1 MLTQPCPGTP
11 ASQYGINN
19 LKLFRDGHIS
29 DNKHMPADD
38 ISYGLAQ
45 RAQDSPVSDFGHQL
59 IADFP
64 SVTHKE
70 AKEITR
76 NLLRC
81 AAHASSMSSKT
92 AGPNLGTAAVPGNTN
107 QLAVSTNK
115 HVRVVQD
122 RKFILPKVGV
132 IRNEP
137 DRPTPVYNFPKRAN
151 YTTAREGLDR
161 LDNFPKPKPY
171 MNFSMPSPPRSPSPE
186 RPPVK
191 KQKVSFSGAAM
202 DTDDARWY
210 LEDVVDISKSDS
222 LAIDNFGN
230 PSSSSHSITADIA
243 ISIADSVDQ
252 PSVGDEPLI
261 KKLRLN
267 DSASSNSVAEPEVLG
282 EPHNKKPRLL
292 ERFNT
297 EEAVARA
304 FGTE

>member
-1 MLTQPCPGTP
+1 M
-11 ASQYGINN
+11 I
-19 LKLFRDGHIS
+19 R
-29 DNKHMPADD
+29 
-38 ISYGLAQ
+38 
-45 RAQDSPVSDFGHQL
+45 
-59 IADFP
+59 
-64 SVTHKE
+64 KE
-70 AKEITR
+70 
-76 NLLRC
+76 
-81 AAHASSMSSKT
+81 
-92 AGPNLGTAAVPGNTN
+92 PP
-107 QLAVSTNK
+107 
-115 HVRVVQD
+115 
-122 RKFILPKVGV
+122 P
-132 IRNEP
+132 
-137 DRPTPVYNFPKRAN
+137 PTPVYNFPIRPSH
-151 YTTAREGLDR
+151 TTAREGLDR

-171 MNFSMPSPPRSPSPE
+171 ITYPSPPRSPSPE

-210 LEDVVDISKSDS
+210 LEDDNDISKDDS

-252 PSVGDEPLI
+252 PSVGDEPLS

-267 DSASSNSVAEPEVLG
+267 DSASIINSVAEPEVLG

-292 ERFNT
+292 ERFST

>member
-19 LKLFRDGHIS
+19 LKLFRDGRIS

-38 ISYGLAQ
+38 ISYSMAQ
-45 RAQDSPVSDFGHQL
+45 RANDSPVSDFGQQL
-59 IADFP
+59 MTDFP
-64 SVTHKE
+64 SVTQRE

-76 NLLRC
+76 NLIRC
-81 AAHASSMSSKT
+81 AAHAASMAKA
-92 AGPNLGTAAVPGNTN
+92 AGPKSGTAAVPGNLN
-107 QLAVSTNK
+107 QLAVTTNK

-122 RKFILPKVGV
+122 RKFTLPKAAV
-132 IRNEP
+132 IRDEP
-137 DRPTPVYNFPKRAN
+137 DRPTPVYNFPKRSN
-151 YTTAREGLDR
+151 HTTARKGLDR
-161 LDNFPKPKPY
+161 LDNFFKPKPY
-171 MNFSMPSPPRSPSPE
+171 ITYPSPPRSPSPV

-252 PSVGDEPLI
+252 PSVGDEPLS